1 MGVNP
6 SLESSTLQ
14 PGHTN
19 QPYAMSAIRRILYTK
34 FSPEA
39 IGPYSQA
46 VLVEKTLFVSGQLG
60 LDAQTGC
67 MVEGG
72 VEAEAKKALDNMGH
86 ILEAAGASFKNVVKT
101 TVLLADMNDFGKV
114 NEVYKKYFTENYP
127 ARMAYQVAALPRGG
141 MVEIDATA
149 VLDTVVETPS
159 QL

>member
-1 MGVNP
+1 MGTVNP

-14 PGHTN
+14 PGNTN
-19 QPYAMSAIRRILYTK
+19 QPYAMSAIRRIIHTNLA
-34 FSPEA
+34 PAA
-39 IGPYSQA
+39 IGPSSQA
-46 VLVEKTLFVSGQLG
+46 VLVERHCLSRDSWVWMLKQ
-60 LDAQTGC
+60 
-67 MVEGG
+67 
-72 VEAEAKKALDNMGH
+72 
-86 ILEAAGASFKNVVKT
+86 AAWLKEVLRLKQRKHWTTWVTSWKPGASFKNVVKT

>member
-1 MGVNP
+1 MGTVNP
-6 SLESSTLQ
+6 LLESSTLQ
-14 PGHTN
+14 PGNTN

-86 ILEAAGASFKNVVKT
+86 ILEAAGASFKNV
-101 TVLLADMNDFGKV
+101 LLADMNDFGKV
-114 NEVYKKYFTENYP
+114 NEVYKKYFIENFP